1 MGAEE
6 TPSGPDR
13 PAPGEQRFDYAA
25 ALRTAELRGETVDQ
39 VLDRNLN
46 ELLQELRVAFTGV
59 QIMFAFLLGLAFTQ
73 RFTELDGFGITVY
86 TVALLT
92 TASATMV
99 LLAPVSF
106 HRIVFR
112 RGQKAALVS
121 MADRM
126 LSLGIAL
133 LVPAISSAVMLIL
146 DVVLGRWQ
154 AIVGSVGTAL
164 VGLLSWYALPLII
177 RRSGHGRPPIH
188 GGRRPAGDRWDPE
201 ADAVIRDAPGDRAGH
216 RGR

>member
-1 MGAEE
+1 MDTEE
-6 TPSGPDR
+6 TSGSDGV
-13 PAPGEQRFDYAA
+13 PARRQRFDPSR
-25 ALRTAELRGETVDQ
+25 ALRTAESRGETLDQ

-73 RFTELDGFGITVY
+73 RFGELDGFGITVY

-112 RGQKAALVS
+112 RGQKAALVAV
-121 MADRM
+121 ADRM
-126 LSLGIAL
+126 LSVGIAL
-133 LVPAISSAVMLIL
+133 LVPAISSSVLLIL

-154 AIVGSVGTAL
+154 AVVGCTFTAL
-164 VGLLSWYALPLII
+164 VGLMTWYALPISI
-177 RRSGHGRPPIH
+177 RRAGHGRRPPH
-188 GGRRPAGDRWDPE
+188 
-201 ADAVIRDAPGDRAGH
+201 RAH
-216 RGR
+216 RTPH

>member
-1 MGAEE
+1 MDTQETSGAD
-6 TPSGPDR
+6 GP
-13 PAPGEQRFDYAA
+13 PARRERFDAAA
-25 ALRTAELRGETVDQ
+25 ALRSAESRGETLDQ
-39 VLDRNLN
+39 VLDRNLG

-73 RFTELDGFGITVY
+73 RFGELDGFAIAVY

-112 RGQKAALVS
+112 RGQKAALVAV
-121 MADRM
+121 ADRM
-126 LSLGIAL
+126 LSLGLAL
-133 LVPAISSAVMLIL
+133 LVPAISSSVLLIL

-154 AIVGSVGTAL
+154 AVVGCTFTSL
-164 VGLLSWYALPLII
+164 IGLITWYAIPLRI
-177 RRSGHGRPPIH
+177 RRAGH
-188 GGRRPAGDRWDPE
+188 GRRPAHL
-201 ADAVIRDAPGDRAGH
+201 GH
-216 RGR
+216 PTLP

>member
-1 MGAEE
+1 MDTQE
-6 TPSGPDR
+6 TSDGDGT
-13 PAPGEQRFDYAA
+13 PARRQRFDAA
-25 ALRTAELRGETVDQ
+25 RALRTAESRGETLDQ

-59 QIMFAFLLGLAFTQ
+59 QILFAFLLGLAFTQ
-73 RFTELDGFGITVY
+73 RFGELDGFGITVY

-112 RGQKAALVS
+112 RGQKAALVAV
-121 MADRM
+121 ADRM
-126 LSLGIAL
+126 LSVGIAL
-133 LVPAISSAVMLIL
+133 LIPAISSSVLLIL

-154 AIVGSVGTAL
+154 AVLGCTFTAL
-164 VGLLSWYALPLII
+164 VGVGTSYALPISI
-177 RRSGHGRPPIH
+177 RRAGHGRRPPH
-188 GGRRPAGDRWDPE
+188 
-201 ADAVIRDAPGDRAGH
+201 RAH
-216 RGR
+216 RSER

>member
-1 MGAEE
+1 MDTQGPPAGADA
-6 TPSGPDR
+6 PQPDR
-13 PAPGEQRFDYAA
+13 QRFDPAR
-25 ALRTAELRGETVDQ
+25 ALRTAESRGETLDQ

-112 RGQKAALVS
+112 RGQKIALVAV
-121 MADRM
+121 ADRM
-126 LSLGIAL
+126 LSVGIAL
-133 LVPAISSAVMLIL
+133 LVPAISSAVLLIL

-154 AIVGSVGTAL
+154 AIVGSTATAL
-164 VGLLSWYALPLII
+164 IGVVTWYVLPLSI
-177 RRSGHGRPPIH
+177 RRSGHGRHP
-188 GGRRPAGDRWDPE
+188 RS
-201 ADAVIRDAPGDRAGH
+201 GH
-216 RGR
+216 PRG

>member
-1 MGAEE
+1 MDTQETGGNDGAAA
-6 TPSGPDR
+6 R
-13 PAPGEQRFDYAA
+13 RQRFDPAR
-25 ALRTAELRGETVDQ
+25 ALHTAEARGETLDQ
-39 VLDRNLN
+39 VLDRNLA

-73 RFTELDGFGITVY
+73 RFGELDGFGVTVY

-112 RGQKAALVS
+112 RGQKAALVAV
-121 MADRM
+121 ADRM
-126 LSLGIAL
+126 LSGGIAL
-133 LVPAISSAVMLIL
+133 LVPAISSSVLLIL

-154 AIVGSVGTAL
+154 AVVGCTFTAL
-164 VGLLSWYALPLII
+164 VGLLTWYALPISV
-177 RRSGHGRPPIH
+177 RRAGHGRRPPH
-188 GGRRPAGDRWDPE
+188 
-201 ADAVIRDAPGDRAGH
+201 RAH
-216 RGR
+216 RSPH

>member
-1 MGAEE
+1 MDTQETSGADGGRRE
-6 TPSGPDR
+6 
-13 PAPGEQRFDYAA
+13 RFADAR
-25 ALRTAELRGETVDQ
+25 ALRSAESRGETLDQ

-73 RFTELDGFGITVY
+73 RFGELDGFGITVY

-112 RGQKAALVS
+112 RGQKAALVAV
-121 MADRM
+121 ADRM
-126 LSLGIAL
+126 LSVGIAL
-133 LVPAISSAVMLIL
+133 LVPAIASSVLLIL

-154 AIVGSVGTAL
+154 AIVGCTFTAL
-164 VGLLSWYALPLII
+164 VGLVTWYALPLAI
-177 RRSGHGRPPIH
+177 RRAGHGRRPPH
-188 GGRRPAGDRWDPE
+188 
-201 ADAVIRDAPGDRAGH
+201 RAH
-216 RGR
+216 RSPR

>member
-1 MGAEE
+1 MDTQE
-6 TPSGPDR
+6 TSGNDGR
-13 PAPGEQRFDYAA
+13 AARRQRFDSSR
-25 ALRTAELRGETVDQ
+25 ALRTAESRGETLDQ

-73 RFTELDGFGITVY
+73 RFGELDGFAITVY

-112 RGQKAALVS
+112 RGQKAALVAV
-121 MADRM
+121 ADRM
-126 LSLGIAL
+126 LSVGIAL
-133 LVPAISSAVMLIL
+133 LIPAISSSVLLIL

-154 AIVGSVGTAL
+154 AIVGCTFTAL
-164 VGLLSWYALPLII
+164 MGVVTSYALPLSI
-177 RRSGHGRPPIH
+177 RRAGHGRRPPH
-188 GGRRPAGDRWDPE
+188 RAHR
-201 ADAVIRDAPGDRAGH
+201 APH
-216 RGR
+216 

>member
-1 MGAEE
+1 MDTQE
-6 TPSGPDR
+6 TSGTDGPPPR
-13 PAPGEQRFDYAA
+13 RERFDDAR
-25 ALRTAELRGETVDQ
+25 ALRSAESRGETLDQ

-73 RFTELDGFGITVY
+73 RFGELDGFGITVY

-112 RGQKAALVS
+112 RGQKAALVAV
-121 MADRM
+121 ADRM
-126 LSLGIAL
+126 LSVGIAM
-133 LVPAISSAVMLIL
+133 LVPAISSSVLLIL

-154 AIVGSVGTAL
+154 AVVGCTFTAL
-164 VGLLSWYALPLII
+164 VGLVTWYALPLSI
-177 RRSGHGRPPIH
+177 RRAGHGRRPPH
-188 GGRRPAGDRWDPE
+188 
-201 ADAVIRDAPGDRAGH
+201 RAH
-216 RGR
+216 VSPR

>member
-1 MGAEE
+1 ME
-6 TPSGPDR
+6 TRESPTRADR
-13 PAPGEQRFDYAA
+13 RPPPRQRFVPSA
-25 ALRTAELRGETVDQ
+25 ALRTAQSRGETLDQ

-59 QIMFAFLLGLAFTQ
+59 QIQFAFLLGLAFTQ
-73 RFTELDGFGITVY
+73 RFTELDGFGVTVY

-99 LLAPVSF
+99 LLAPVPF

-112 RGQKAALVS
+112 RGQKAALV
-121 MADRM
+121 AVGDRL

-133 LVPAISSAVMLIL
+133 LVPAISSSVLLVL

-154 AIVGSVGTAL
+154 AVVGCAVTAL
-164 VGLLSWYALPLII
+164 IGLVTWYALPIGV
-177 RRSGHGRPPIH
+177 RRSGR
-188 GGRRPAGDRWDPE
+188 GRRPVPAGDT
-201 ADAVIRDAPGDRAGH
+201 GH

>member
-1 MGAEE
+1 MDTQETGGTDGAPRRRE
-6 TPSGPDR
+6 
-13 PAPGEQRFDYAA
+13 RFEDAR
-25 ALRTAELRGETVDQ
+25 ALRSAESRGETLDQ

-73 RFTELDGFGITVY
+73 RFGELDGFAIAVY

-112 RGQKAALVS
+112 RGQKAALVAV
-121 MADRM
+121 ADRM

-133 LVPAISSAVMLIL
+133 LVPAMSSSVLLVL

-154 AIVGSVGTAL
+154 GFVGCTFTAL
-164 VGLLSWYALPLII
+164 VGLTTWYAMPLTI
-177 RRSGHGRPPIH
+177 RRAGHGR
-188 GGRRPAGDRWDPE
+188 RPTDR
-201 ADAVIRDAPGDRAGH
+201 PGPSFP
-216 RGR
+216 

>member
-1 MGAEE
+1 MDTQETSGADGRRRERY
-6 TPSGPDR
+6 D
-13 PAPGEQRFDYAA
+13 AA
-25 ALRTAELRGETVDQ
+25 RALRNAESRGETLDQ

-73 RFTELDGFGITVY
+73 RFAELDGFGIAVY

-112 RGQKAALVS
+112 RGQKAALVAV
-121 MADRM
+121 ADRM
-126 LSLGIAL
+126 LSAGLAL
-133 LVPAISSAVMLIL
+133 LVPAISSSVLLIL

-154 AIVGSVGTAL
+154 AIVGCTSTAL
-164 VGLLSWYALPLII
+164 VGLVTWYALPLRI
-177 RRSGHGRPPIH
+177 RRAGN
-188 GGRRPAGDRWDPE
+188 GRRLPPPAEP
-201 ADAVIRDAPGDRAGH
+201 PPS
-216 RGR
+216 

>member
-1 MGAEE
+1 MDTQETSGSDGA
-6 TPSGPDR
+6 
-13 PAPGEQRFDYAA
+13 PARRQRFGAA
-25 ALRTAELRGETVDQ
+25 RALRSAESRGETLDQ

-59 QIMFAFLLGLAFTQ
+59 QILFAFLLGLAFTQ
-73 RFTELDGFGITVY
+73 RFGELDGFGITVY

-112 RGQKAALVS
+112 RGQKAALVAV
-121 MADRM
+121 ADRM
-126 LSLGIAL
+126 LSVGIAL
-133 LVPAISSAVMLIL
+133 LIPAISSCVLLIL

-154 AIVGSVGTAL
+154 AVLGCTFTAL
-164 VGLLSWYALPLII
+164 VGVGTSYALPISI
-177 RRSGHGRPPIH
+177 RRAGHGRRPPH
-188 GGRRPAGDRWDPE
+188 
-201 ADAVIRDAPGDRAGH
+201 RAH
-216 RGR
+216 RQPR